1 MVPAAVLMPEG
12 EGVDVLA
19 QTGVGAGIEEIWPYL
34 AIAGGVL
41 LLCLCCC
48 CWFFLCWKRCRRRE
62 DDDER
67 WPKVDEA
74 GKSATPL
81 RRINTTGPVFD
92 HLHGATEAVNPHHPR
107 SGIDRSGLTYQR
119 YVPRMSRDYNSNGSV
134 GADGKWNTYNA
145 NYASTASIQDS
156 MRSEWQASGRLN
168 DWRPALHHLT
178 ASGGL
183 PDAPDMPEDI
193 IRGSIS
199 YRDPM
204 EELSNPLPPGWVE
217 VEDDAGRIYFF
228 HERSGETT
236 WNRPR
241 DRFVSTPL

>member
-1 MVPAAVLMPEG
+1 MP
-12 EGVDVLA
+12 
-19 QTGVGAGIEEIWPYL
+19 
-34 AIAGGVL
+34 
-41 LLCLCCC
+41 
-48 CWFFLCWKRCRRRE
+48 
-62 DDDER
+62 
-67 WPKVDEA
+67 
-74 GKSATPL
+74 
-81 RRINTTGPVFD
+81 TT
-92 HLHGATEAVNPHHPR
+92 
-107 SGIDRSGLTYQR
+107 
-119 YVPRMSRDYNSNGSV
+119 
-134 GADGKWNTYNA
+134 
-145 NYASTASIQDS
+145 STASIQHS
-156 MRSEWQASGRLN
+156 RRSAWQASGRHN

-183 PDAPDMPEDI
+183 PDAPDMPDDI

-217 VEDDAGRIYFF
+217 VEDDDGRIYFF

>member
-12 EGVDVLA
+12 DGVDVLA

-156 MRSEWQASGRLN
+156 MRSEWQASGRFN